1 MVSLNILIFHKINSQ
16 SINTLLFRIER
27 EDEGEYDVTVRGR
40 RNDGGYLDRTAN
52 VILTMAGMLL
62 SYV

>member
-1 MVSLNILIFHKINSQ
+1 MVSLNILTFHTINSQ
-16 SINTLLFRIER
+16 LIKTLHFRIER
-27 EDEGEYDVTVRGR
+27 EDEGEYIVTVRGR

-52 VILTMAGMLL
+52 VILTMTGMLL